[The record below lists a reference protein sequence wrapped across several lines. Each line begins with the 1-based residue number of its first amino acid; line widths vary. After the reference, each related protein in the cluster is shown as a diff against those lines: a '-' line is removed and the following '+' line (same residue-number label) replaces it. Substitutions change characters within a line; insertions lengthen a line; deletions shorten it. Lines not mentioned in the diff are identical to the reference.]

1 MNEMKIFLIG
11 LPGAGKT
18 TIGKQ
23 LAQSLHLPFLDL
35 DAEIEKEERLSI
47 NQIFEKKKE
56 DYFRVKESAQLKKW
70 CYLKTDFVM
79 ATGGGAP
86 CFFDNMEMINRAGK
100 SIFLDV
106 SAREIATRMMK
117 SEIATRPLLAKKSED
132 EVKDRIE
139 FLRSHRLQYYQQAK
153 IVINK
158 DQISLEEILLRLK
171 S

>member
-23 LAQSLHLPFLDL
+23 LAKALHLSFVDL
-35 DAEIEKEERLSI
+35 DVEIEKAESKSVSE
-47 NQIFEKKKE
+47 IFEKKKE
-56 DYFRVKESAQLKKW
+56 GYFRKAEAMVLKSFCESDS
-70 CYLKTDFVM
+70 DFVM

-86 CFFDNMEMINRAGK
+86 CFFDNMEIINRSGK

-117 SEIATRPLLAKKSED
+117 TELASRPLLAKSTTD

-139 FLRSHRLQYYQQAK
+139 FLRSHRLQYYQKAK
-153 IVINK
+153 IVIDK
-158 DQISLEEILLRLK
+158 DQISLEEILLKLK